1 MKNKNLKL
9 LAAELAN
16 LDFKVGKS
24 IVAFPADEI
33 EGLTLPEL
41 MKKFDAGKFSATILD
56 GFRKKVFD
64 ERDSLINE
72 ALDFY
77 STKLQFNATNPA
89 MTPEEVLLMIEAKII
104 RIKRL
109 MMVFQPDFYPSVT
122 KKANG
127 EEYDMVKLNWISDD
141 NIKFIKI
148 SKTYGLK
155 GKAGL
160 ESSVRKMI
168 RDYFISEAE
177 SLEDWRQL
185 QKYAIELRADQLVSI
200 GGKKWVVE
208 VKHIDKEEFIKAAMR
223 LELWDYYYQTYLA
236 KPVNLTKIEI

>member
-1 MKNKNLKL
+1 MKNNSLKV

-16 LDFKVGKS
+16 LDFTVGRS
-24 IVAFPADEI
+24 LVAFPVDEI
-33 EGLTLPEL
+33 EGLTFPEL
-41 MKKFDAGKFSATILD
+41 IKKYDNGNFSATILD
-56 GFRKKVFD
+56 GFKRKVVE
-64 ERDSLINE
+64 ERDTLIKE
-72 ALDFY
+72 ALGFY
-77 STKLQFNATNPA
+77 NSKLQFNDSVSD
-89 MTPEEVLLMIEAKII
+89 MTPEEVYYLIESKII
-104 RIKRL
+104 RIRRL
-109 MMVFQPDFYPSVT
+109 GMVFEPDYYPSIT

-127 EEYDMVKLNWISDD
+127 EEYDMVKINWINDE
-141 NIKFIKI
+141 NAKFIKV

-160 ESSVRKMI
+160 ESSVRKVI
-168 RDYFISEAE
+168 RDYFIAEAE

-185 QKYAIELRADQLVSI
+185 QKYALELKADQLVSI

-208 VKHIDKEEFIKAAMR
+208 VKHINKDEFIKAAMR

>member
-1 MKNKNLKL
+1 MKNKDIRILV
-9 LAAELAN
+9 AELAN
-16 LDFKVGKS
+16 LDFSVGRS
-24 IVAFPADEI
+24 LVAFPTDEMN
-33 EGLTLPEL
+33 GLTFSEL
-41 MKKFDAGKFSATILD
+41 IKKFDAGKFSATILD
-56 GFRKKVFD
+56 GFKKKVVD
-64 ERDSLINE
+64 ERDSLIKE
-72 ALDFY
+72 VLDFY
-77 STKLQFNATNPA
+77 STKLQFNDANSA
-89 MTPEEVLLMIEAKII
+89 MTPEEVYRMIEAKII

-141 NIKFIKI
+141 NLKFIKI

-160 ESSVRKMI
+160 ESSVRKVI

-185 QKYAIELRADQLVSI
+185 QKYAIEVRADQLVTI

-208 VKHIDKEEFIKAAMR
+208 VKHIDKDEFIKAAMR
-223 LELWDYYYQTYLA
+223 LELWEYYYQTYLA

>member
-1 MKNKNLKL
+1 MKNKDIKILV
-9 LAAELAN
+9 AELAN
-16 LDFKVGKS
+16 LDFYVGRS
-24 IVAFPADEI
+24 LVAFPTDEI
-33 EGLTLPEL
+33 DGLTFPEL
-41 MKKFDAGKFSATILD
+41 IKKFDAGKFSATILD
-56 GFRKKVFD
+56 GFKKKVVD
-64 ERDSLINE
+64 ERDSLIKE

-77 STKLQFNATNPA
+77 STKLQFNDANTA
-89 MTPEEVLLMIEAKII
+89 MTPEEVYQLIEAKII

-127 EEYDMVKLNWISDD
+127 EEYDMVKLNWIGDD
-141 NIKFIKI
+141 NLKFIKI

-160 ESSVRKMI
+160 ESSVRKVI
-168 RDYFISEAE
+168 RDYFVADAQD
-177 SLEDWRQL
+177 LVDWKQL
-185 QKYAIELRADQLVSI
+185 QKFARELNADQLVSI
-200 GGKKWVVE
+200 DGKKWVIE
-208 VKHIDKEEFIKAAMR
+208 IKHINKDEFITAAMR

>member
-1 MKNKNLKL
+1 MKNKDIKTLV
-9 LAAELAN
+9 AELAN
-16 LDFKVGKS
+16 LNFSVGRS
-24 IVAFPADEI
+24 LVAFPTDEI
-33 EGLTLPEL
+33 GGLTFPEL
-41 MKKFDAGKFSATILD
+41 IKKFDAGKFSATILD
-56 GFRKKVFD
+56 GFSKKLFD
-64 ERDSLINE
+64 ERDSLIKD
-72 ALDFY
+72 ALEFY
-77 STKLQFNATNPA
+77 STKLQFTNANSA
-89 MTPEEVLLMIEAKII
+89 MTPEEVYRVIESKII

-141 NIKFIKI
+141 NVKFIKI

-160 ESSVRKMI
+160 ESSVRKVI

-185 QKYAIELRADQLVSI
+185 QKYAIELRADQLVAV
-200 GGKKWVVE
+200 GGKEWVVE
-208 VKHIDKEEFIKAAMR
+208 VKYIDKEEFIKAAMR
-223 LELWDYYYQTYLA
+223 LELWEYYHQTYLA